1 MRIENIILVRSILF
15 LYVYF
20 TMLRFIARLY
30 VCTLHCKTQIL
41 FFLKMFLANQFLCS
55 LVESSINVQDA

>member
-1 MRIENIILVRSILF
+1 MRIENIILVRRILF

-30 VCTLHCKTQIL
+30 VCTLRCKIQISFSVKIL
-41 FFLKMFLANQFLCS
+41 LAYQFLCS